1 MNTQIVPPTQER
13 TRDMG
18 SAKQHS
24 PNRPPFTRDMG
35 SVAQVAELLR
45 PLVDE
50 FGAGVVN
57 QAAQRIA
64 DHDPVERARVEADAR
79 RVLAGST
86 LLADLFPATTAAYAA

>member
-1 MNTQIVPPTQER
+1 MNTQIVPPAPER
-13 TRDMG
+13 TRDMF
-18 SAKQHS
+18 SAE
-24 PNRPPFTRDMG
+24 
-35 SVAQVAELLR
+35 QVAELLR

-79 RVLAGST
+79 RVLAGT
-86 LLADLFPATTAAYAA
+86 QLLAELFPATTAAYAA